1 MQKIVI
7 AGGTGFIGSYLEER
21 FKKSGYRVLL
31 VSRQEPH
38 VPWQHSELT
47 KAVNEAALVL
57 NLAGTSIN
65 CRHNA
70 INKKAILQSR
80 ISSTQMIGNAILASK
95 IPPKLWINASAA
107 AIYKQ
112 SEDKAM
118 TEDETDLSNDFLAD
132 VVHQW
137 EQKFFSFQL
146 PSTRKV
152 ALRTSLVLGKEGGA
166 LKPLLTLSQFGL
178 GGTQAS
184 GNQIMSWIHI
194 EDYFRIVLF
203 LLEHEGIYGVYNCS
217 SPNPVSNKEFMSTI
231 RRILNIPIGLP
242 APAWIIG
249 IGARIIGTE
258 SSLILNSS
266 YLLPK
271 KLMNSKF
278 RFTYPELEKALFNLL
293 LVNEH

>member
-31 VSRQEPH
+31 VSRHEPH

-47 KAVNEAALVL
+47 KAVNEAALVI

-65 CRHNA
+65 CRHNSV
-70 INKKAILQSR
+70 NKKAILQSR
-80 ISSTQMIGNAILASK
+80 LSATSMIGNAILACK

-112 SEDKAM
+112 SEDKPM
-118 TEDETDLSNDFLAD
+118 TEDESVFSTDFLAE
-132 VVHQW
+132 VVQQW
-137 EQKFFSFQL
+137 EQKFFSYQF

-166 LKPLLTLSQFGL
+166 LKSLVSLSKFGL

-184 GNQIMSWIHI
+184 GTQIMSWIHI

-203 LLEHEGIYGVYNCS
+203 LLENEALQGVFNS
-217 SPNPVSNKEFMSTI
+217 TSPNPVSNKEFMNTI
-231 RRILNIPIGLP
+231 RKTLNIPIGLP
-242 APAWIIG
+242 APAWTIAL
-249 IGARIIGTE
+249 GARIIGTE
-258 SSLILNSS
+258 PSLILNSS
-266 YLLPK
+266 YLVPK
-271 KLMNSKF
+271 NLLKAKF
-278 RFTYPELEKALFNLL
+278 KFTYPELEKALFNLL
-293 LVNEH
+293 MVN

>member
-80 ISSTQMIGNAILASK
+80 ISSSQMIGNAILASK

-112 SEDKAM
+112 SKDKAM

-203 LLEHEGIYGVYNCS
+203 LLEHEGLDGVYNCS

-293 LVNEH
+293 LVNGH

>member
-65 CRHNA
+65 CRHNTV
-70 INKKAILQSR
+70 NKKAILQSR
-80 ISSTQMIGNAILASK
+80 IISTQMIGNAILASK
-95 IPPKLWINASAA
+95 TPPKLWINASAA

-112 SEDKAM
+112 SVDKAM

-166 LKPLLTLSQFGL
+166 LKPLNTLSQFGL

-203 LLEHEGIYGVYNCS
+203 LLEHEGLDGVYNCS

-249 IGARIIGTE
+249 IGAKIIGTE

-293 LVNEH
+293 LVNGH

>member
-38 VPWQHSELT
+38 VHWQHSELT

-70 INKKAILQSR
+70 VNKKEILQSR
-80 ISSTQMIGNAILASK
+80 LSSTQMIGNAILASK

-146 PSTRKV
+146 PTTRKV

-203 LLEHEGIYGVYNCS
+203 LLEQEGLEGVYNCT

-231 RRILNIPIGLP
+231 RKNLHVPMGLP
-242 APAWIIG
+242 APAWIIR
-249 IGARIIGTE
+249 IGAKIIGTE

-266 YLLPK
+266 YLMPK
-271 KLMNSKF
+271 NLMNSKF
-278 RFTYPELEKALFNLL
+278 RFTYPELDKALFNLL
-293 LVNEH
+293 LVNGH